1 MSSTLLEV
9 TRSKHE
15 EVERFERLIVKDLQ
29 NEPTSNR
36 ERLFQNHRVR
46 NMIEAITSSTEKL
59 IEIYEDN
66 DNARKDEIAA
76 LGGQTVTGTNVFSAF
91 YDRLKE
97 IREYRRRHPNS
108 RALDVYEEAEELLKE
123 EPHVEFSG
131 EEGHGRYLDLHELYN
146 EYNNF
151 KFAERNEKT
160 KERIEYSAYLD
171 VFSQPHQISCKLKLS
186 RQYREYLEHLLEYL
200 IYFFQRKEPL
210 QDLDRIFSKVETEF
224 EDLWEDGKIQ
234 GWETRGGNISSQD
247 SIIDLD
253 YYSTV
258 HELMDVGKDKLK
270 EALAALGLKS
280 GGTLQQRAERLFLTK
295 HTPVE
300 QLDKKHFV
308 KGLRNVAQNGG
319 AVASQEMELKENA
332 LKESKVK
339 RLCEMLHE
347 TIEQT
352 KENVQKKQA
361 LTVDE
366 REKELEEEE
375 EQVDSESDDDE
386 QQIYNPLKLPMG
398 WDGKPIPYW
407 LYKLHGLGQEFK
419 CEICGTHSYWGRR
432 AFERHFKEWRHQH
445 GMRCLGI
452 PNTKNFNEITLIQ
465 EAKALWERIQARQ
478 GVNKWRPDLEEE
490 YEDKEGNIYNKKTY
504 TDLQRQGLI

>member
-1 MSSTLLEV
+1 
-9 TRSKHE
+9 
-15 EVERFERLIVKDLQ
+15 
-29 NEPTSNR
+29 
-36 ERLFQNHRVR
+36 
-46 NMIEAITSSTEKL
+46 
-59 IEIYEDN
+59 
-66 DNARKDEIAA
+66 
-76 LGGQTVTGTNVFSAF
+76 
-91 YDRLKE
+91 
-97 IREYRRRHPNS
+97 IREYHRRHPNS
-108 RALDVYEEAEELLKE
+108 RALDIYEESEELLKE

-146 EYNNF
+146 IYINS
-151 KFAERNEKT
+151 KFAEDPADPSK
-160 KERIEYSAYLD
+160 KIEYSAYLD
-171 VFSQPHQISCKLKLS
+171 VFSQPHKISWKLKLT
-186 RQYREYLEHLLEYL
+186 RQYRNYLEHLLEYL

-210 QDLDRIFSKVETEF
+210 QDLYRIFSKVETDF
-224 EDLWEDGKIQ
+224 EDLWEDGKVQ
-234 GWETRGGNISSQD
+234 GWESKGLENGSSSQD
-247 SIIDLD
+247 SIDLD

-258 HELMDVGKDKLK
+258 HELMEVGREKLK
-270 EALAALGLKS
+270 EALSALGLKS
-280 GGTLQQRAERLFLTK
+280 GGTVQQLAERLFLTK

-308 KGLRNVAQNGG
+308 KGSRNVAQNGTG
-319 AVASQEMELKENA
+319 VASQEKELKEIA
-332 LKESKVK
+332 LKESKMK
-339 RLCEMLHE
+339 RLCEMLNE

-361 LTVDE
+361 LTVEE
-366 REKELEEEE
+366 REKELEDEEQ
-375 EQVDSESDDDE
+375 QVDSESDDDE

-432 AFERHFKEWRHQH
+432 AFERHFKEFRHQH

-452 PNTKNFNEITLIQ
+452 PNTKNFNEITSIE
-465 EAKALWERIQARQ
+465 EAKALWEKIQARQ
-478 GVNKWRPDLEEE
+478 GGNKWRPDVEEE